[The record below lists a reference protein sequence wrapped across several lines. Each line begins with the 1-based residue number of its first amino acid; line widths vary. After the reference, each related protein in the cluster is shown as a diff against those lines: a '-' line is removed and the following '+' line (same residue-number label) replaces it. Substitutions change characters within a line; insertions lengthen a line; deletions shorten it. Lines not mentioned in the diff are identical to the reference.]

1 MSSMNFKSQI
11 APKGL
16 QFYPSEFFISD
27 KYATILTVVSF
38 PKFISPGYLSNLT
51 NMPGIKIVIK
61 HIPLPFSVVSK
72 MLNKQIADLK
82 VKYQEERDRTM
93 QERIRMDYESL
104 ESFVTMLAGS
114 QAKIFDFQMHIM
126 ITADSKEELE
136 LKKTNIKSYLDA
148 MDMKGVS
155 LRFEQE
161 KALKSIIPIFP
172 KQDIEERIGTP
183 IPSVTIAAMY
193 PFIFDSV
200 KDPGYSALLGVDFSG
215 GVILFNQFLYKIK
228 KENNRNNAN
237 LILLGTSGSGKSTA
251 AKLLLRN
258 HIRNGCQIVAIDPEN
273 ELEDMTNTFG
283 GDTIDLGK
291 GGEYGMINP
300 LQIVID
306 ADEDEIRQGLGYTVL
321 TRTLQFLKAFMK
333 YYDPSIEEDVLTLF
347 SEVVQ
352 DTYKRFG
359 IDFDKDFYNFTAAD
373 YPTFSDVYETIK
385 AILLSMTDHTH
396 ERDIMERLELKIRP
410 LTKDLK
416 YYFDGHTT
424 ITHESDFITF
434 NIKELMNAEEN
445 IKNALFFNILKY
457 AWGLC
462 LDKNVDTILM
472 VDEAHV
478 LLGDNNTLGA
488 DFLAQVQRRARK
500 YNTGSIIITQQPSD
514 FAAPGVL
521 MQGKAIFDNASY
533 YIIMGLKKQA
543 TEDLGLLI
551 DLNDNEK
558 ESIKQ
563 YSQGEALFVCGNR
576 RMRINIVVTPEELSS
591 FGSGGGL

>member
-1 MSSMNFKSQI
+1 MSKMKFKSQI

-16 QFYPSEFFISD
+16 QFNPSDFFISD
-27 KYATILTVVSF
+27 KYATLLTVVSY
-38 PKFISPGYLSNLT
+38 PKFISPGYLSTLT
-51 NMPGIKIVIK
+51 TMAGIKVVIK
-61 HIPLPFSVVSK
+61 HIPVPFSTISK
-72 MLNKQIADLK
+72 MLNKQIAELK
-82 VKYQEERDRTM
+82 ANYQNERDRTI
-93 QERIRMDYESL
+93 QERIRVDYESL
-104 ESFVTMLAGS
+104 EYFVSMLASS
-114 QAKIFDFQMHIM
+114 QSRIFDFQMHIM
-126 ITADSKEELE
+126 ITADTKEELE
-136 LKKTNIKSYLDA
+136 IKKTNVKNYLDA
-148 MDMKGVS
+148 MELKAVS

-161 KALKSIIPIFP
+161 KVLKSILPIFP
-172 KQDIEERIGTP
+172 KQDIEDRIGTP
-183 IPSVTIAAMY
+183 IPSITMAAMY
-193 PFIFDSV
+193 PFIFDSI
-200 KDPGYSALLGVDFSG
+200 KDPGLSTLLGVDFSG

-237 LILLGTSGSGKSTA
+237 MILLGTSGSGKSTA
-251 AKLLLRN
+251 AKLLLRG
-258 HIRNGCQIVAIDPEN
+258 HIRNGCQIVAIDPED
-273 ELEDMTNTFG
+273 EIGEMARTYG

-306 ADEDEIRQGLGYTVL
+306 ADEDEIKQGLGYTVL

-347 SEVVQ
+347 TEVVQ
-352 DTYKRFG
+352 ATYKRFG
-359 IDFDKDFYNFTAAD
+359 IDFDKDFYNYGPND

-385 AILLSMTDHTH
+385 AILMSMPEHTH

-410 LTKDLK
+410 FTNELR
-416 YYFDGHTT
+416 YYFNGHTT
-424 ITHESDFITF
+424 IQHDSDFIVF
-434 NIKELMNAEEN
+434 NIKELMNTESN

-462 LDKNVDTILM
+462 LDKDVDTVFMI
-472 VDEAHV
+472 DEAHV
-478 LLGDNNTLGA
+478 LLGDHNALGA

-514 FAAPGVL
+514 FAAPEVL

-533 YIIMGLKKQA
+533 YLVMGLKKQA
-543 TEDLGLLI
+543 VDDLSKLI
-551 DLNDNEK
+551 DLNDNEA

-576 RMRINIVVTPEELSS
+576 RMRINVVVTPEELSS

>member
-1 MSSMNFKSQI
+1 MSMLKFKSQI

-38 PKFISPGYLSNLT
+38 PKFISPGYLSSIT
-51 NMPGIKIVIK
+51 NMSGIKIVIK

-82 VKYQEERDRTM
+82 IKYQEEHDRTM
-93 QERIRMDYESL
+93 QEKYRMDYESL

-114 QAKIFDFQMHIM
+114 QARIFDFQMHIL
-126 ITADSKEELE
+126 ITADSKESLE
-136 LKKTNIKSYLDA
+136 LKKTNIKNYLDA
-148 MDMKGVS
+148 MGMKGVA

-161 KALKSIIPIFP
+161 KALKSMIPVFP

-200 KDPGYSALLGVDFSG
+200 KDPGYATLLGVDFSG
-215 GVILFNQFLYKIK
+215 GVILFNQFLYKIR

-251 AKLLLRN
+251 AKLLLRG

-273 ELEDMTNTFG
+273 ELEEMTRTFG

-291 GGEYGMINP
+291 GGEFGMINP

-306 ADEDEIRQGLGYTVL
+306 ADEDEMRQGLGYTVL

-359 IDFDKDFYNFTAAD
+359 IDFDKDFYSYGPQD

-385 AILLSMTDHTH
+385 AILLSMTDKTH

-424 ITHESDFITF
+424 ITHDSDFITF
-434 NIKELMNAEEN
+434 NIKELMNADEN

-462 LDKNVDTILM
+462 LDKDVDTILM

-478 LLGDNNTLGA
+478 LLSDNNTLGA

-500 YNTGSIIITQQPSD
+500 YNTGTIIITQQPSD
-514 FAAPGVL
+514 CAAPSVIV
-521 MQGKAIFDNASY
+521 QGKAIFDNASY
-533 YIIMGLKKQA
+533 YLVMGLKKQA
-543 TEDLGLLI
+543 TEDLSLLI

-576 RMRINIVVTPEELSS
+576 RMRINVIVTPEELSS

>member
-1 MSSMNFKSQI
+1 MSMLKFKSQI

-38 PKFISPGYLSNLT
+38 PKFISPGYLSSIT
-51 NMPGIKIVIK
+51 NMSGIKIVIK

-82 VKYQEERDRTM
+82 IKYQEERDRTM
-93 QERIRMDYESL
+93 QEKYRMDYESL

-114 QAKIFDFQMHIM
+114 QARIFDFQMHIL
-126 ITADSKEELE
+126 ITADSKESLE
-136 LKKTNIKSYLDA
+136 LKKTNIKNYLDA
-148 MDMKGVS
+148 MGMKGVA

-161 KALKSIIPIFP
+161 KALKSMIPVFP

-200 KDPGYSALLGVDFSG
+200 KDPGYATLLGVDFSG
-215 GVILFNQFLYKIK
+215 GVILFNQFLYKIR

-251 AKLLLRN
+251 AKLLLRG

-273 ELEDMTNTFG
+273 ELEEMTKTFG

-291 GGEYGMINP
+291 GGEFGMINP

-306 ADEDEIRQGLGYTVL
+306 ADEDEMRQGLGYTVL

-352 DTYKRFG
+352 DTYKRFE
-359 IDFDKDFYNFTAAD
+359 IDFDKDFYSYGPQD

-385 AILLSMTDHTH
+385 AILLSMTDKTH

-424 ITHESDFITF
+424 ITHDSDFITF
-434 NIKELMNAEEN
+434 NIKELMNADEN

-462 LDKNVDTILM
+462 LDKDVDTILM

-478 LLGDNNTLGA
+478 LLSDSNTLGA

-500 YNTGSIIITQQPSD
+500 YNTGTIIITQQSSD
-514 FAAPGVL
+514 FAAPSVL
-521 MQGKAIFDNASY
+521 VQGKAIFDNASY
-533 YIIMGLKKQA
+533 YLVMGLMKQA
-543 TEDLGLLI
+543 TEDLSLLI

-576 RMRINIVVTPEELSS
+576 RMRINVIVTPEELSS